1 MKKYILLST
10 LLVMSVSFSAIA
22 GGGWTP
28 KKKKGYFKFG
38 QNILR
43 SSKFYSPS
51 GDIIDVNTISLYTTS
66 IYGEYGLTDRLAAI
80 VYAPLFVRN
89 TINKQESRQTGM
101 LISDGDMANAIGDLD
116 LGIKYAL
123 IYDKSIALS
132 ASLTLGI
139 PTGITNGG
147 EGQILQT
154 GDGEFN
160 QLVKLEAS
168 KSFYPRPLYVST
180 LVGFNNRSEGFSEEF
195 HFGVEV
201 GYTFKDK
208 LTTTFKVYNVSSLK
222 NGEAPTSAGNAIF
235 SNDTAYFSYGPEI
248 SYKLNNKIGVS
259 GSAAYALSGER
270 ILAAPNYN
278 LGVFITL

>member
-1 MKKYILLST
+1 MKKNILLSA
-10 LLVMSVSFSAIA
+10 LLAISVSFSSLA

-38 QNILR
+38 QNMLR
-43 SSKFYSPS
+43 SNKFYSPS
-51 GDIIDVNTISLYTTS
+51 GDIIDITTISLYTTS
-66 IYGEYGLTDRLAAI
+66 IYGEYGLTDRLATI

-101 LISDGDMANAIGDLD
+101 LISDGDMANSIGDLD

-123 IYDKSIALS
+123 TYGKSIALS
-132 ASLTLGI
+132 GSLTLGI

-160 QLVKLEAS
+160 QLIKLEAS
-168 KSFYPRPLYVST
+168 KSFYPVPLYVST
-180 LVGFNNRSEGFSEEF
+180 LVGFNNRTKGFSEEF

-201 GYTFKDK
+201 GYTFKEK
-208 LTTTFKVYNVSSLK
+208 LTTTFKVYNVSSFK

-235 SNDTAYFSYGPEI
+235 SNDTEFFSYGPEI
-248 SYKLNNKIGVS
+248 SYKISDKLGVS
-259 GSAAYALSGER
+259 GSAAYALSGKR
-270 ILAAPNYN
+270 ILATPNYN